1 MKNLLKLYAA
11 FFRIGLFTFGGGYA
25 MLPMLQR
32 EIVEKYGW
40 ATEEELMDYY
50 AIGQCTPGVIAVN
63 TATFVGYRK
72 FGVAGAVFGTLGVIS
87 PSIII
92 ITLIAAFFRNYQD
105 SEIVKHAFA
114 GIRAA
119 VTVLIGASVYRIAK
133 KSLIDL
139 PSILIACA
147 VLLVNLLTDLSP
159 VILVLVAGAAGI
171 FIRYFAGR
179 RTK

>member
-1 MKNLLKLYAA
+1 MKDLLKLYAA

-32 EIVEKYGW
+32 EVVEKYGW

-72 FGVAGAVFGTLGVIS
+72 FGVAGAIFGTLGVIS

-92 ITLIAAFFRNYQD
+92 ITLIAAFFRNFQN
-105 SEIVKHAFA
+105 SQIVKHAFA

-119 VTVLIGASVYRIAK
+119 VTVLIGTSVYKIAK

-139 PSILIACA
+139 PTILIAA
-147 VLLVNLLTDLSP
+147 GILLLNLFTGLSP
-159 VILVLVAGAAGI
+159 VILVVSAGI
-171 FIRYFAGR
+171 AGIVLKYFAGR
-179 RTK
+179 RAK